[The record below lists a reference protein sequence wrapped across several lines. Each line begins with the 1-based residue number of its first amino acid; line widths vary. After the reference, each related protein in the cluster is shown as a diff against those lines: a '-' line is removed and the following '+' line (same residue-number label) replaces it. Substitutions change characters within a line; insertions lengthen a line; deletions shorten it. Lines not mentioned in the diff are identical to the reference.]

1 MRKSKLITTL
11 LISTLALSSVL
22 TACGSK
28 KNTTDNETEVVTET
42 LTSADGSSVEG
53 IELEGL
59 TFNSEAV
66 DMTDEMNQ
74 AIENSG
80 LAGTY
85 TSATSFDFN
94 ITDANNEKVQP
105 NGTVSI
111 TKTLDKLEAPEGY
124 TTEYKVYYYNPDT
137 NSLEACNT
145 TYEDSTVTF
154 ETTHFSLYM
163 YFCVCYDVDKDV
175 VTNVLT
181 TDEGLKFYTASEYA
195 SYMVEQ
201 EEKKAAEE
209 EAAKAQAEAEAK
221 AQAEAKAS
229 SSNVATN
236 NSSSND
242 VANDTSNSGDAS
254 SNDTSGSDSSS
265 TTNSSSSDSQYIKA
279 ISLLSGDDLTD
290 DWQLTWG
297 NLESTNNKQIFFARH
312 KNGSPT
318 AKGRL
323 IVFNSDL
330 SIARMTSSCGYEPGQ
345 EGFDKVVETVWN
357 TALAHGID

>member
-28 KNTTDNETEVVTET
+28 KNTSENETEVVTET

-111 TKTLDKLEAPEGY
+111 TKTLDTLELPEGY
-124 TTEYKVYYYNPDT
+124 SVEYKVYYYNPDT
-137 NSLEACNT
+137 KMMEACETSN
-145 TYEDSTVTF
+145 DGNVVTF
-154 ETTHFSLYM
+154 STTHFSVYSY
-163 YFCVCYDVDKDV
+163 YFYYFNANKDL
-175 VTNVLT
+175 VTNILT
-181 TDEGLKFYTASEYA
+181 TDEGVKFFTGDEYA
-195 SYMVEQ
+195 KYMIEEDEKAYQAEQ
-201 EEKKAAEE
+201 
-209 EAAKAQAEAEAK
+209 AAKAQAEAEAK

-229 SSNVATN
+229 SSNSSNVATN

-242 VANDTSNSGDAS
+242 VANDTSNSGDTS
-254 SNDTSGSDSSS
+254 SNDTSSSDSSS
-265 TTNSSSSDSQYIKA
+265 TTNSSSSSSQYIKA
-279 ISLLSGDDLTD
+279 IFIVDGRDLTD
-290 DWQLTWG
+290 DWKVTWETM
-297 NLESTNNKQIFFARH
+297 NSTKNPRIFTR
-312 KNGSPT
+312 PT
-318 AKGRL
+318 GYPGIDNAY
-323 IVFNSDL
+323 VFNEDL
-330 SIARMTSSCGYEPGQ
+330 SVVQLSTTVKSDVSE
-345 EGFDKVVETVWN
+345 EEFDAKINNVWEVYLSYVN
-357 TALAHGID
+357 

>member
-1 MRKSKLITTL
+1 MKKKKLITAL
-11 LISTLALSSVL
+11 LISTLALSSLL

-28 KNTTDNETEVVTET
+28 KNTSENKTEVVTEVTTDT

-80 LAGTY
+80 LAGTF
-85 TSATSFDFN
+85 TSAVSYDFN

-145 TYEDSTVTF
+145 SYEDSTVTF

-209 EAAKAQAEAEAK
+209 AAAK

-242 VANDTSNSGDAS
+242 VANDTSNSGDTS

-279 ISLLSGDDLTD
+279 ISLMSGRDLTSE
-290 DWQLTWG
+290 WKLTWDV
-297 NLESTNNKQIFFARH
+297 LEPTSSNPQIYFMRYSG
-312 KNGSPT
+312 GSPT
-318 AKGRL
+318 AKGRFY
-323 IVFNSDL
+323 VFNKDKT
-330 SIARMTSSCGYEPGQ
+330 IVRMNMESRFVPED
-345 EGFDKVVETVWN
+345 EGFENAVASVWN
-357 TALAHGID
+357 TALRHGID